1 MSEDHI
7 QQLRDKQKELDNQL
21 SEFLSKTKHS
31 WDESLRI
38 GQEQYRAFL
47 TGQIENNVQSQM
59 KSAIRSG
66 NDMMITMYKMML
78 DAYFQMLGLKY

>member
-1 MSEDHI
+1 MSEDNI
-7 QQLRDKQKELDNQL
+7 QRLREKQKELDNQL
-21 SEFLSKTKHS
+21 SEYMSKTKHT

-47 TGQIENNVQSQM
+47 AGQIEVVQNQM

-66 NDMMITMYKMML
+66 NDTMITMYKMML
-78 DAYFQMLGLKY
+78 DAYFGMLGLKY

>member
-7 QQLRDKQKELDNQL
+7 QRLRDKQKELDSQL
-21 SEFLSKTKHS
+21 SEYLNKTKHS

-47 TGQIENNVQSQM
+47 TGQIEVVQNQM
-59 KSAIRSG
+59 RSAIRSG

>member
-7 QQLRDKQKELDNQL
+7 HLLREKQKELDNQL
-21 SEFLSKTKHS
+21 SEYLSKTKHS

-47 TGQIENNVQSQM
+47 SGQIEVVQNQM
-59 KSAIRSG
+59 RSAIRSG

>member
-7 QQLRDKQKELDNQL
+7 QRLREKQKELDNQL
-21 SEFLSKTKHS
+21 SEYLSKTKHS
-31 WDESLRI
+31 CDESLRI

-47 TGQIENNVQSQM
+47 TGLIEVVQNQM
-59 KSAIRSG
+59 RSAIRSG

-78 DAYFQMLGLKY
+78 MPIFKC

>member
-7 QQLRDKQKELDNQL
+7 QRLRDKQKELDSQL
-21 SEFLSKTKHS
+21 SEYLNKTKHS

-47 TGQIENNVQSQM
+47 TGQIEVVQSQM
-59 KSAIRSG
+59 RSAIRSG

>member
-1 MSEDHI
+1 MSEDHL
-7 QQLRDKQKELDNQL
+7 QRLREKQKELDNQL
-21 SEFLSKTKHS
+21 NEYLSKTKHS
-31 WDESLRI
+31 WDESLRK

-47 TGQIENNVQSQM
+47 TGQIEVVQNQM
-59 KSAIRSG
+59 RSAIRSG

>member
-7 QQLRDKQKELDNQL
+7 QRLREKQKELDNQL
-21 SEFLSKTKHS
+21 NEYLSKTKHS
-31 WDESLRI
+31 WDESLKI

-47 TGQIENNVQSQM
+47 TGQIEVVQSQM
-59 KSAIRSG
+59 RSAIRSG

>member
-7 QQLRDKQKELDNQL
+7 QRLRDKQKELDNQL
-21 SEFLSKTKHS
+21 SEYLSKTKHS

-47 TGQIENNVQSQM
+47 TGQIEVVQNQM
-59 KSAIRSG
+59 KSAITSG

>member
-1 MSEDHI
+1 MSEEDI
-7 QQLRDKQKELDNQL
+7 QRLREKQKELDNQL
-21 SEFLSKTKHS
+21 SEYLSKTKHS

-47 TGQIENNVQSQM
+47 TGQIEVVQSQM
-59 KSAIRSG
+59 RSAIRSG